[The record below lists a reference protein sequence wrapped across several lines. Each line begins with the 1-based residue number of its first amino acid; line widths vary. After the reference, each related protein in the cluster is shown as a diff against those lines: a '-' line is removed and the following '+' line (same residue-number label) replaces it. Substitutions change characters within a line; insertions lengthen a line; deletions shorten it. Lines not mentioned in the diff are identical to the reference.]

1 MTGTIRAIAVALA
14 LCAAPW
20 LPARADSDQGSFDP
34 SVRPELIEPL
44 MLTSKDGVLEVRL
57 IVKQDQARLDTVA
70 VPVKNFMLFAYEL
83 IRGTSSNG
91 KTSGEGLYPGPT
103 LQVMPGD
110 TLIVH
115 LDNALS
121 GLTISDFY
129 DPAYTPKGEA
139 VDIYPRQMASSPFNL
154 HTHGMHISPKGNADN
169 VLLHI
174 PGGMSNTYTFKL
186 PKDLPHGAYWYHSH
200 LHMLTTSH
208 VYYGLA
214 GQLAIGRLD
223 GNLPVVTENKIPIR
237 NMLLQYN
244 YVYERA
250 SGLAQLNN
258 PNWAQ
263 YVSTLKAPEGDAL
276 AKGTYRPLLVPTNF
290 FESKQGTKYATI
302 WYTGVADWNTGPGAH
317 PDSRGQFHFIPANL
331 QRFTALP
338 GGSGDIPADPSLPD
352 YLRDVQFTVNGQ
364 FQPVVKSK
372 ARQTEIWVLSNIS
385 DMAYYNLRLT
395 ETATGQHPKIAVVG
409 QDGLPYTNVYYPMWD
424 DGTRL
429 VVPPAT
435 RYAIAVTIPEQGD
448 LILEMAPRGGDVRT
462 MSAPAIVYTNDGT
475 ENPPA
480 ELGYLSVEPS
490 ALSYHD
496 GFFVFPTQVLARAV
510 PSEGKGTTIEFAEGQ
525 PLNAYTVFRDL
536 SKVTPDFKR
545 ELTIAGFFANDLASK
560 NDPKAFVYAFDGTA
574 FPNVPLLQP
583 RLNSIE
589 EWAFINNNNDEHP
602 IHIHV
607 NDFQTVASFDPSTGI
622 KTPPEQ
628 WFIDN
633 ANVPVPILGPGE
645 AVIQPG
651 TLSLRSSF
659 DHFTGLFVM
668 HCHRLNHED
677 NGLMTLVNVIP
688 AVSPYAVAV
697 PGAKGQAATVNVYD
711 GNGDKLIAAV
721 TPFPGYE
728 GTPNATIGDVDDDGV
743 YDLVVGAAQ
752 GHAPEVVAYSG
763 KAVDGKGPFETELAR
778 FEAFDSSAQGG
789 VSVAA
794 AQIDGSSADSIVVG
808 SGPGLLSEVKVYRA
822 KLPAPG
828 TAPELFSTFNPYLD
842 DRNGVSVA
850 TGFVDFT
857 TGRYS
862 IVTAPGPGSIAQVK
876 VFNFSLM
883 KPIDKARKKLEGA
896 EQCEPG
902 ENKPAVTNAFMPF
915 GMGYHGGVSLAAGW
929 LSGPYGGAETVV
941 VGQSAAPGEV
951 KVYSAGSRLQGGP
964 AIYLASAEHSPVP
977 IFTEI
982 ASFTP
987 FEGGSG
993 VNVATTTTTIG
1004 SDLLVSGVSQGNS
1017 AQVRKF
1023 QFVRPTPDA
1032 ATLVAQPLGEVLTM
1046 PGSAPNMLGGD

>member
-1 MTGTIRAIAVALA
+1 
-14 LCAAPW
+14 
-20 LPARADSDQGSFDP
+20 
-34 SVRPELIEPL
+34 
-44 MLTSKDGVLEVRL
+44 
-57 IVKQDQARLDTVA
+57 
-70 VPVKNFMLFAYEL
+70 
-83 IRGTSSNG
+83 
-91 KTSGEGLYPGPT
+91 
-103 LQVMPGD
+103 
-110 TLIVH
+110 
-115 LDNALS
+115 
-121 GLTISDFY
+121 
-129 DPAYTPKGEA
+129 
-139 VDIYPRQMASSPFNL
+139 
-154 HTHGMHISPKGNADN
+154 
-169 VLLHI
+169 
-174 PGGMSNTYTFKL
+174 
-186 PKDLPHGAYWYHSH
+186 
-200 LHMLTTSH
+200 
-208 VYYGLA
+208 
-214 GQLAIGRLD
+214 
-223 GNLPVVTENKIPIR
+223 
-237 NMLLQYN
+237 
-244 YVYERA
+244 
-250 SGLAQLNN
+250 
-258 PNWAQ
+258 
-263 YVSTLKAPEGDAL
+263 
-276 AKGTYRPLLVPTNF
+276 
-290 FESKQGTKYATI
+290 
-302 WYTGVADWNTGPGAH
+302 
-317 PDSRGQFHFIPANL
+317 
-331 QRFTALP
+331 
-338 GGSGDIPADPSLPD
+338 
-352 YLRDVQFTVNGQ
+352 VNGQ

-372 ARQTEIWVLSNIS
+372 AGQTEIWVLSNIS
-385 DMAYYNLRLT
+385 DMAYFNLRLT
-395 ETATGQHPKIAVVG
+395 ETATGQHPKIAIVG
-409 QDGLPYTNVYYPMWD
+409 QDGIPYTEVHYPMWD

-435 RYAIAVTIPEQGD
+435 RYAVAVTIPEQGE
-448 LILEMAPRGGDVRT
+448 LVLEMAPRGGDVRT
-462 MSAPAIVYTNDGT
+462 MSAPGIVYTNDGT

-496 GFFVFPTQVLARAV
+496 GFFVFPTQVLATAV
-510 PSEGKGTTIEFAEGQ
+510 PSEGKGTKTEFAEGQ
-525 PLNAYTVFRDL
+525 PLNAYTVFEDL
-536 SKVTPDFKR
+536 SKRSPDFKR

-583 RLNSIE
+583 RLNSVE
-589 EWAFINNNNDEHP
+589 EWTFVNNNNDEHP

-688 AVSPYAVAV
+688 AVSPYAVTV
-697 PGAKGQAATVNVYD
+697 PGSKERAAEIKVYD
-711 GNGDKLIAAV
+711 GNGDKLIATV

-728 GTPNATIGDVDDDGV
+728 GTPNATIGDIDDDGV
-743 YDLVVGAAQ
+743 YDLVVGAGQ
-752 GHAPEVVAYSG
+752 GHTPEVVAYSG
-763 KAVDGKGPFETELAR
+763 KAVGGNAPFETELAR

-808 SGPGLLSEVKVYRA
+808 SGPGILSEVKVYRA

-828 TAPELFSTFNPYLD
+828 KAPELFSTFNPYLD

-850 TGFVDFT
+850 AGFVDFT

-862 IVTAPGPGSIAQVK
+862 IVTAPGAGSIAQIK

-915 GMGYHGGVSLAAGW
+915 GIGYRGGLSLAAGW

-941 VGQSAAPGEV
+941 AGQSAAPGEV
-951 KVYSAGSRLQGGP
+951 KVYSSGSRLQGGP

-977 IFTEI
+977 IFSEI

-987 FEGGSG
+987 FDGGSG

-1032 ATLVAQPLGEVLTM
+1032 ATLVAQPLGEILAM
-1046 PGSAPNMLGGD
+1046 PGSTPNVLGGD